1 MRYGAVVH
9 YAIRKNAG
17 ENINGE
23 PEAETQEPRRA
34 SPPPASSLCCEHSP
48 SEPHPSHIY
57 PSVSHKGN
65 TNVLNMQDIQRKT
78 IGLVAQSMLSAMI
91 FTAFTASIS
100 RNDAVTF
107 CLSPH
112 RLFGEYHHLICLCDT
127 TCIDHPAQYALY
139 RIEKCDVWMSSS
151 HHTVYFSHNI
161 DKKGRKTLNIV

>member
-1 MRYGAVVH
+1 MRYIYKWIGPATHQFMRYGAVVH

-78 IGLVAQSMLSAMI
+78 IGLVAQSMLSSMI
-91 FTAFTASIS
+91 FTYLPHQSPETM
-100 RNDAVTF
+100 
-107 CLSPH
+107 LSP
-112 RLFGEYHHLICLCDT
+112 FISPPSTFWGISPPHLPLRYYM
-127 TCIDHPAQYALY
+127 H
-139 RIEKCDVWMSSS
+139 
-151 HHTVYFSHNI
+151 
-161 DKKGRKTLNIV
+161 

>member
-1 MRYGAVVH
+1 MRYGGVAH

-17 ENINGE
+17 ENINGK

-34 SPPPASSLCCEHSP
+34 SPPPASSLCYEHSP
-48 SEPHPSHIY
+48 LEPHPSHIY

-78 IGLVAQSMLSAMI
+78 IGLVAQSILSAMI
-91 FTAFTASIS
+91 FTFFRHQSP

-127 TCIDHPAQYALY
+127 TCIDHPAQYAL
-139 RIEKCDVWMSSS
+139 
-151 HHTVYFSHNI
+151 
-161 DKKGRKTLNIV
+161 

>member
-1 MRYGAVVH
+1 MLRGGVSVGQVYIDRWTGPATHQFMRYGGVAR

-17 ENINGE
+17 ENINGK

-34 SPPPASSLCCEHSP
+34 SLPRLPPCAVSTAHWSRT
-48 SEPHPSHIY
+48 PSHIY

-78 IGLVAQSMLSAMI
+78 IGLVAQSILSAMI

-100 RNDAVTF
+100 PKR
-107 CLSPH
+107 CCHLLSLPH

-127 TCIDHPAQYALY
+127 TSIDHPAQYSL
-139 RIEKCDVWMSSS
+139 
-151 HHTVYFSHNI
+151 
-161 DKKGRKTLNIV
+161 

>member
-1 MRYGAVVH
+1 MDRTSDTSVYAIRGLVH

-17 ENINGE
+17 ENINGK

-34 SPPPASSLCCEHSP
+34 SPPPASSLCYEHSP
-48 SEPHPSHIY
+48 SEPHPSHTY

-78 IGLVAQSMLSAMI
+78 IGLVAQSILSAMI

-107 CLSPH
+107 SLSPH
-112 RLFGEYHHLICLCDT
+112 RLFGEYNHLICLCDT
-127 TCIDHPAQYALY
+127 TCIDHPAQYAL
-139 RIEKCDVWMSSS
+139 
-151 HHTVYFSHNI
+151 
-161 DKKGRKTLNIV
+161 

>member
-1 MRYGAVVH
+1 MRYGGVAH

-17 ENINGE
+17 ENINGK

-34 SPPPASSLCCEHSP
+34 SPSPASSCAKHSP
-48 SEPHPSHIY
+48 LEPHPSHIY

-78 IGLVAQSMLSAMI
+78 IGLVAQSILSAMI
-91 FTAFTASIS
+91 FTYLPHQSP

-107 CLSPH
+107 SLSPH

-127 TCIDHPAQYALY
+127 TCIDHPALYAL
-139 RIEKCDVWMSSS
+139 
-151 HHTVYFSHNI
+151 
-161 DKKGRKTLNIV
+161 

>member
-1 MRYGAVVH
+1 MRYIYKWIGPATHQFMRYGAVAR

-34 SPPPASSLCCEHSP
+34 SPPPASSLCYEHGP
-48 SEPHPSHIY
+48 LEPHPSHIY

-78 IGLVAQSMLSAMI
+78 IGLVAQSILSAMI

-100 RNDAVTF
+100 PKR
-107 CLSPH
+107 CRHPLSLPPST
-112 RLFGEYHHLICLCDT
+112 FGEYHHLICLCDT
-127 TCIDHPAQYALY
+127 TCIDHPALYAL
-139 RIEKCDVWMSSS
+139 
-151 HHTVYFSHNI
+151 
-161 DKKGRKTLNIV
+161 

>member
-1 MRYGAVVH
+1 MRYIYKWIGPATHQFMRYGAVVH

-48 SEPHPSHIY
+48 LEPHPSHIY

-78 IGLVAQSMLSAMI
+78 IGLVAQSILSAMI
-91 FTAFTASIS
+91 FTEFTASIS
-100 RNDAVTF
+100 PKRCCPLFSLAPSTF
-107 CLSPH
+107 WGISPP
-112 RLFGEYHHLICLCDT
+112 HLPLRYYK
-127 TCIDHPAQYALY
+127 H
-139 RIEKCDVWMSSS
+139 
-151 HHTVYFSHNI
+151 
-161 DKKGRKTLNIV
+161 

>member
-1 MRYGAVVH
+1 MRYIYKWIGPATHQFMRYGAVVH

-78 IGLVAQSMLSAMI
+78 IGLVAQSILSAMI

-107 CLSPH
+107 YLSPIDF
-112 RLFGEYHHLICLCDT
+112 LGNIT
-127 TCIDHPAQYALY
+127 TSSASAILHALTI
-139 RIEKCDVWMSSS
+139 RRNMHC
-151 HHTVYFSHNI
+151 
-161 DKKGRKTLNIV
+161 KG

>member
-1 MRYGAVVH
+1 MRYGGVTH

-17 ENINGE
+17 ENINGK
-23 PEAETQEPRRA
+23 PEAETQEPRRS

-48 SEPHPSHIY
+48 LEPHPSHIY

-78 IGLVAQSMLSAMI
+78 IGLVAQSILSAMI

-107 CLSPH
+107 YLSPIVF
-112 RLFGEYHHLICLCDT
+112 LGNIT
-127 TCIDHPAQYALY
+127 T
-139 RIEKCDVWMSSS
+139 SSAS
-151 HHTVYFSHNI
+151 AIQHELTIRRYMHC
-161 DKKGRKTLNIV
+161 KG

>member
-1 MRYGAVVH
+1 MRYIYKWIGPATHQFMRYGGVAH

-48 SEPHPSHIY
+48 LEPHPSHIY

-78 IGLVAQSMLSAMI
+78 IGLVAQSILSAMI

-127 TCIDHPAQYALY
+127 TCIDHPAQYAL
-139 RIEKCDVWMSSS
+139 
-151 HHTVYFSHNI
+151 
-161 DKKGRKTLNIV
+161 